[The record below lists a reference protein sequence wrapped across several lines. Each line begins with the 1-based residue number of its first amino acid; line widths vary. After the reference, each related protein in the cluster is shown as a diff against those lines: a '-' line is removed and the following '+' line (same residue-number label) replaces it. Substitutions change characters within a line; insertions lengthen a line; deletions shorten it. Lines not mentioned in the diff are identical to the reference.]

1 MQSRRNF
8 LKSASWMVAGG
19 LLAPQLL
26 ASCGG
31 KSNTQAASQTAAE
44 AVSQSKNIGLQLYSL
59 RDDIAKQGIQPVLET
74 VAKMGYKNLE
84 MANYEDGKIYGLEPA
99 DFRKRVEDLGMR
111 CVSAHVG
118 QAYDKEKDAEIM
130 AWWDRAIEAHR
141 AVGAKF
147 IIQPWMA
154 VDDKTTLDY
163 LKMYCDYY
171 SRVGEK
177 ATQAGLIFGYHNHA
191 FEFKQVEGTLI
202 YDFLLNNVDKKNVH
216 FELDV
221 YWAQYGGGDPVK
233 LLKEKADQIRA
244 VHIKDE
250 KEIGV
255 SGKMNFEPIFQQ
267 MYASGIEDWFVEV
280 EAYTDGNPVASVQQ
294 SYEFLAKAAYV
305 K

>member
-1 MQSRRNF
+1 
-8 LKSASWMVAGG
+8 MVAGG

-84 MANYEDGKIYGLEPA
+84 MANYEDGKIYGLEPT

-141 AVGAKF
+141 STTRPRSITSRCIV
-147 IIQPWMA
+147 IITA
-154 VDDKTTLDY
+154 
-163 LKMYCDYY
+163 
-171 SRVGEK
+171 
-177 ATQAGLIFGYHNHA
+177 
-191 FEFKQVEGTLI
+191 
-202 YDFLLNNVDKKNVH
+202 
-216 FELDV
+216 
-221 YWAQYGGGDPVK
+221 
-233 LLKEKADQIRA
+233 
-244 VHIKDE
+244 
-250 KEIGV
+250 
-255 SGKMNFEPIFQQ
+255 
-267 MYASGIEDWFVEV
+267 ASARRRPRLG
-280 EAYTDGNPVASVQQ
+280 
-294 SYEFLAKAAYV
+294 
-305 K
+305 

>member
-1 MQSRRNF
+1 
-8 LKSASWMVAGG
+8 
-19 LLAPQLL
+19 
-26 ASCGG
+26 
-31 KSNTQAASQTAAE
+31 
-44 AVSQSKNIGLQLYSL
+44 
-59 RDDIAKQGIQPVLET
+59 
-74 VAKMGYKNLE
+74 
-84 MANYEDGKIYGLEPA
+84 
-99 DFRKRVEDLGMR
+99 
-111 CVSAHVG
+111 
-118 QAYDKEKDAEIM
+118 
-130 AWWDRAIEAHR
+130 
-141 AVGAKF
+141 
-147 IIQPWMA
+147 
-154 VDDKTTLDY
+154 
-163 LKMYCDYY
+163 MYCDYY

-250 KEIGV
+250 KEIGA